1 MGVLGRYYT
10 ALAAKDWRTIAA
22 CYHDEAHFG
31 GPVFPDLDADQVRA
45 MWKML
50 LTSGTDLRITFKVQR
65 EDADGGMAQCEA
77 FYTFSRTGR
86 KVHNRIASEFTFRN
100 GLIHGQRS
108 FRLLAVE
115 PAGTGTRRLA
125 FGLDTGGARQSE
137 AAGRTIPRKVDA
149 LNAAERQDLGNLG
162 GERLSW
168 RPQRSPPGA
177 SR

>member
-1 MGVLGRYYT
+1 MGVLDRYYT

-100 GLIHGQRS
+100 GLIHGQRDRFGFWRWS
-108 FRLLAVE
+108 RQALG
-115 PAGTGTRRLA
+115 PAGWLLGWTPVVRDKVRRQAARSLA
-125 FGLDTGGARQSE
+125 
-137 AAGRTIPRKVDA
+137 
-149 LNAAERQDLGNLG
+149 
-162 GERLSW
+162 
-168 RPQRSPPGA
+168 RSMP
-177 SR
+177 